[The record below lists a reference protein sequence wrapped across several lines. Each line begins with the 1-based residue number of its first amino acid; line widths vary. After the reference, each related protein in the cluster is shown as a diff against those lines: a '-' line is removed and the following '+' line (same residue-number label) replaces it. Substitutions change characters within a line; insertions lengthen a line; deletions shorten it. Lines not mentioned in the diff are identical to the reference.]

1 MKGKI
6 SRAYQVPSYLCSE
19 QTESSK
25 KGLYEA
31 PSMIVVAVK
40 TNSIICLSDQEAT
53 GEGFTW
59 DEAIT
64 IE

>member
-1 MKGKI
+1 MELTDK
-6 SRAYQVPSYLCSE
+6 E
-19 QTESSK
+19 
-25 KGLYEA
+25 LYTA
-31 PSMIVVAVK
+31 PAMIVVAVR
-40 TNSIICLSDQEAT
+40 TNGIMCLSDQEAT